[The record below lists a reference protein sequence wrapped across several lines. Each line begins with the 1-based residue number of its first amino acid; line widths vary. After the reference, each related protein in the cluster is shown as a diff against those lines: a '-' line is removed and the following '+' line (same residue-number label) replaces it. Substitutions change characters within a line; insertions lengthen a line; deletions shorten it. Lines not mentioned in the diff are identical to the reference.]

1 VKPLFFCILCASS
14 CALDEQGREP
24 DRAKSLKKRQ
34 IADNSWRSPI
44 LAYHLLLFPRGFVS
58 LEVGMRGF
66 TVGLVVVMFSALALG
81 QVGTRGIPG
90 CQNTCGPYI
99 PLITTPSVAFETV
112 SSSPVGA
119 SNATGGLQAGARNST
134 LSLIPGNTDA
144 VHTQVVWYSGGG
156 SPLVSPAVR
165 LPHPEPMAIHDEHMM
180 HMMQME
186 HEQGEQARANWTY
199 YAGPGP
205 SGSPVEASAAAKSG
219 KHAARTYTND
229 DVDRVAAKSEQFRK
243 K

>member
-1 VKPLFFCILCASS
+1 
-14 CALDEQGREP
+14 
-24 DRAKSLKKRQ
+24 
-34 IADNSWRSPI
+34 
-44 LAYHLLLFPRGFVS
+44 
-58 LEVGMRGF
+58 MRGF
-66 TVGLVVVMFSALALG
+66 AVGFVVVLLSALALG

-165 LPHPEPMAIHDEHMM
+165 LPHPEPMAMHDEHMM
-180 HMMQME
+180 QMMHME
-186 HEQGEQARANWTY
+186 HEHGEARANWTY
-199 YAGPGP
+199 YVGPAA
-205 SGSPVEASAAAKSG
+205 SGSPVEASAAAAKSG
-219 KHAARTYTND
+219 KRAARTYTNE
-229 DVDRVAAKSEQFRK
+229 DVDRVAAKSEQFRRK
-243 K
+243 